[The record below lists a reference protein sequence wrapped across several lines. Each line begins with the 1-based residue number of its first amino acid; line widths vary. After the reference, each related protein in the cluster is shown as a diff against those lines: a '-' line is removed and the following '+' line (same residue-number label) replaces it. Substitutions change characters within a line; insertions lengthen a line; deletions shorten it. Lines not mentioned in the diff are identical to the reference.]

1 MGGTKMLSSDVQEN
15 LVPTMSKR
23 SDVFTV
29 LAYVDEAPA
38 GIINCVEGFSTFNCK
53 SFINIHD
60 CGVLAKYRGLGWSL
74 KMFGK
79 VEKIAREKGCFK
91 LTLEVLQGNKVA
103 VVNKN
108 NSVKTKWV
116 FFYLF

>member
-1 MGGTKMLSSDVQEN
+1 
-15 LVPTMSKR
+15 
-23 SDVFTV
+23 
-29 LAYVDEAPA
+29 
-38 GIINCVEGFSTFNCK
+38 
-53 SFINIHD
+53 
-60 CGVLAKYRGLGWSL
+60 
-74 KMFGK
+74 MFGK